1 MKGDALVNH
10 EEHSVSIVKMDSLTR
25 NITEDDEDEVIGMT
39 KPIDRYADDDD
50 DPLLKQGKEDSTT
63 VVTVSVS
70 IYYTK
75 EFAAMEEDVQGYID
89 TCFQEANAAMANS
102 KIPMRLKHH
111 GTYLYEGKEIF
122 DAVKF
127 LDALDGDASD
137 GDVDDIWY
145 GGERGEVARKAVLKT
160 ADATLLLQSD
170 KSNVGGIAYTNTARA
185 PISIATHAAA
195 K

>member
-1 MKGDALVNH
+1 MKGDALVDH
-10 EEHSVSIVKMDSLTR
+10 DQGEETIVKMDSLTR
-25 NITEDDEDEVIGMT
+25 NITEDEEDEDVGMT
-39 KPIDRYADDDD
+39 TPSDRYADDDD
-50 DPLLKQGKEDSTT
+50 DPLLKQGREDSTT
-63 VVTVSVS
+63 VATVSVS

-111 GTYLYEGKEIF
+111 GTYFYEGEEIF
-122 DAVKF
+122 DGGKF
-127 LDALDGDASD
+127 IAAFAG
-137 GDVDDIWY
+137 DDIWY
-145 GGERGEVARKAVLKT
+145 SGEKGDVARKALLKS

-170 KSNVGGIAYTNTARA
+170 KSNVGGIAYTNTARC
-185 PISIATHAAA
+185 PVSIATHGAA